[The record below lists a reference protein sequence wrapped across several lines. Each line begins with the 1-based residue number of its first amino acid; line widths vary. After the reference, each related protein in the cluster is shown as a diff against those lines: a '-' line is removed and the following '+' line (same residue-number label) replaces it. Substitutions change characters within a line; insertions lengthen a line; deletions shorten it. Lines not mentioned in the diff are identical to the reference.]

1 MNFENNVPIY
11 IQIMNV
17 IKNDIVLGKLVL
29 GEKLLST
36 REYAQNLNVNPNTMV
51 RVFSELEREGV
62 TFTKRGIGTFI
73 TESEEK
79 VKMMKKEMAEEI
91 ISNFIKGM
99 KELGYTYENMI
110 HLIQSRI
117 EKEAVR

>member
-11 IQIMNV
+11 IQIMNL
-17 IKNDIVLGKLVL
+17 IKRDILLGKLAL
-29 GEKLLST
+29 GEKLMST

-51 RVFSELEREGV
+51 RVFSELEREGI

-79 VKMMKKEMAEEI
+79 VDMMKKEMAEEI
-91 ISNFIKGM
+91 IGNFITGM
-99 KELGYTYENMI
+99 KELGYSYENMMD
-110 HLIQSRI
+110 LIQSWVK
-117 EKEAVR
+117 KEAVQ

>member
-11 IQIMNV
+11 IQIMNL
-17 IKNDIVLGKLVL
+17 IKKDIVLGKLAF

-62 TFTKRGIGTFI
+62 TYTKRGIGTFI
-73 TESEEK
+73 TESEET
-79 VKMMKKEMAEEI
+79 VEMMKKEMAEEI
-91 ISNFIKGM
+91 IGSFIRGM
-99 KELGYTYENMI
+99 KELGYTGENMVD
-110 HLIQSRI
+110 LIKNKI
-117 EKEAVR
+117 EKEAVQ